1 MACSQPYVYIAAFIL
16 PVLKACILDS
26 YIAAVYEHLIILSE
40 GTKIPVSPEDALML
54 MNKNMDVL
62 KGAIRTAALQ
72 GAYIIVPPEDGIYS
86 WVFARETVYS
96 YLEDFPD
103 PQRDSLL
110 QCRKP
115 AQRVCCVFLLFLFL
129 IL

>member
-1 MACSQPYVYIAAFIL
+1 TLFSRLPNCITFIL

-72 GAYIIVPPEDGIYS
+72 GACIIVPPEDGIYS

-103 PQRDSLL
+103 PQVTGFHVETLKDI
-110 QCRKP
+110 
-115 AQRVCCVFLLFLFL
+115 VCIISEGRTPGRL
-129 IL
+129 I